1 MTQKDKPEFEPLHP
15 ERLTWAV
22 LLGRWVAFA
31 KSAVA
36 LPDDAAGRRL
46 RDAVPDLINLQAV
59 WFALGHLDELEA
71 DERALG
77 LDKAEVLIDKHVQ
90 ALERAWADEGLPAEI
105 VELIQDAKA
114 ALQKQRGGGDQLG
127 DDD

>member
-1 MTQKDKPEFEPLHP
+1 MTQKADPEFEPLHP

-59 WFALGHLDELEA
+59 WFALGHLDELA
-71 DERALG
+71 GDERALG
-77 LDKAEVLIDKHVQ
+77 LDKAEVLIEKHAQ
-90 ALERAWADEGLPAEI
+90 ALERAWSDEGLPAEI
-105 VELIQDAKA
+105 VELIQDART
-114 ALQKQRGGGDQLG
+114 ALQKQRGGGDQQG
-127 DDD
+127 DND